1 MGELNTALLDQLKDS
16 MVQLAFVLG
25 AAFLLGKIAKAQP
38 SGYALGLVLL
48 PVLLLLLSFWLPWM
62 ATVAIFYTPLLMLVL
77 LVDGFFLSVPARYIS
92 LTRSLSRKF
101 SIGQKNQVVLTVI
114 NNSGKAI
121 TGMVRDSV
129 PDGLMVD
136 QTPEGLTLPVEV
148 LPYNHQAL
156 AYELFPTR
164 RGLYRFEKIHFRY
177 KSRLGLL
184 WLTVRGGRPDKVQ
197 VTPDLRRVRQM
208 RLSASRAQNVGELQ
222 KRALGLEGTQFS
234 GLRHY
239 FAGDDIRKMAW
250 QATAK
255 LDIPVVRTYTHE
267 VEQPILILLDAGR
280 KMDVTVNRLQ
290 KYDWAL
296 NTALAFMGVAIDRG
310 DAVGAGTFSNRI
322 LANMSLGTGRHH
334 LSRLLDLLAETK
346 VQAVEPDYET
356 VMLQFA
362 RSLKRR
368 ALVVIFTD
376 LIDPIASRSLLAS
389 LKSFSKNH
397 VLMVVTLADSE
408 TIRQAE
414 MMPENAYEVYQ
425 KGVALD
431 LLELRRQTQMAL
443 AKNNNAIV
451 LDAPPEKL
459 DETLIARYMEL
470 KRQNRL

>member
-1 MGELNTALLDQLKDS
+1 MGELNTALLDQFKDS

-25 AAFLLGKIAKAQP
+25 TAFLLGRLAKAQP
-38 SGYALGLVLL
+38 SAYALGLVLV
-48 PVLLLLLSFWLPWM
+48 PVLLLLLSFWAPWL
-62 ATVAIFYTPLLMLVL
+62 ATVAVFYTPLLMLVL
-77 LVDGFFLSVPARYIS
+77 LVDGFFLSAPARYIS

-101 SIGQKNQVVLTVI
+101 SIGQKNPVVLTVI
-114 NNSGKAI
+114 NNSALPI

-129 PDGLMVD
+129 PEGLMAD
-136 QTPEGLTLPVEV
+136 QTPERLTLPVEV
-148 LPYNHQAL
+148 LPYNHQVL
-156 AYELFPTR
+156 TYELFPTR
-164 RGLYRFEKIHFRY
+164 RGVYRFEKVHFRY
-177 KSRLGLL
+177 RSRLGLL
-184 WLTVRGGRPDKVQ
+184 WLTTRGGRPDKVQ

-208 RLSASRAQNVGELQ
+208 RLSASRAQNAGALQ

-239 FAGDDIRKMAW
+239 FAGDDVRKMAW

-267 VEQPILILLDAGR
+267 VEQPILVLLDAGR
-280 KMDVTVNRLQ
+280 KMDVVVNRLQ

-310 DAVGAGTFSNRI
+310 DAVGGGIFSNRV
-322 LANMSLGTGRHH
+322 LASMPLGTGRHH
-334 LSRLLDLLAETK
+334 LSRLLDLLAETQ

-368 ALVVIFTD
+368 SLVIIFTD
-376 LIDPIASRSLLAS
+376 LIDPIASRGLLAS
-389 LKSFSKNH
+389 LKSFSRNH
-397 VLMVVTLADSE
+397 LLMVVTLADSE
-408 TIRQAE
+408 TVRQAE
-414 MMPENAYEVYQ
+414 MVPQNVYEVYQ
-425 KGVALD
+425 KAVALD
-431 LLELRRQTQMAL
+431 LLELRRQTQLAL

-451 LDAPPEKL
+451 IDAPPEKL
-459 DETLIARYMEL
+459 DETLIARYLEL